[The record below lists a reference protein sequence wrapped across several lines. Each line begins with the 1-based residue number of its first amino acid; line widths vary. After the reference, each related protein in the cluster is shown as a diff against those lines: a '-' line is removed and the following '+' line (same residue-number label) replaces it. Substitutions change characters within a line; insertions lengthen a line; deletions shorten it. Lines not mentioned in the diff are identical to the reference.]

1 MKNLRITIFFILLP
15 FIVSAQETS
24 TEWEAHFSYVH
35 IVDIILEG
43 NLIYAASENSVF
55 TYAIQTG
62 EIHKITTIDGLEG
75 ENITS
80 LGYSE
85 STNTLLIGYENGLL
99 QLVELDEIKVKTFVD
114 IVEKHSIQA
123 NKKRVNHIRMD
134 GGLAY
139 ISTDYGISVFNM
151 SRKEF
156 GDTYYIGYLGSQL
169 EVKQTAVF
177 NGYIYAVTPGGV
189 KRALA
194 SNPYLI
200 DSSQWFTRQAGNYK
214 AVQAIGEE
222 LYAWKEDKEIQRLV
236 DDNFVTIYM
245 HDSDIIDFRASKTN
259 LFLSTHSE
267 GFAFTPNFT
276 LERNITIS
284 QDYPNAI

>member
-1 MKNLRITIFFILLP
+1 
-15 FIVSAQETS
+15 
-24 TEWEAHFSYVH
+24 
-35 IVDIILEG
+35 
-43 NLIYAASENSVF
+43 
-55 TYAIQTG
+55 
-62 EIHKITTIDGLEG
+62 G

-177 NGYIYAVTPGGV
+177 NGYIYAVTPGGI
-189 KRALA
+189 KRALE

-200 DSSQWFTRQAGNYK
+200 DSSHWFTRQAGNYK
-214 AVQAIGEE
+214 AVQAIGGE
-222 LYAWKEDKEIQRLV
+222 LYAWKGNNEIQKLAN
-236 DDNFVTIYM
+236 DIFVTIYT
-245 HDSDIIDFRASKTN
+245 SESNIIDFRASKTN
-259 LFLSTHSE
+259 LFLSTLNE

-276 LERNITIS
+276 LESRVTIS
-284 QDYPNAI
+284 QDYPNTSY